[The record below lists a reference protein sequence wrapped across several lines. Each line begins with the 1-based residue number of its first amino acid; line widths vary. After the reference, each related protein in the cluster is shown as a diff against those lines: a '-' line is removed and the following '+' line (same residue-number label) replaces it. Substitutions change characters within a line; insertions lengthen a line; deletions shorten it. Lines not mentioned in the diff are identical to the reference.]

1 MATTKDDH
9 AMNAPDILHKNFVL
23 KRVGD
28 QLYLPCSESIAS
40 AAPSFVG
47 SSSYILCRT
56 SRFLAARGLLLL
68 DAPTSYEV
76 LTEKAYR
83 ISIEVNSDLILSSG
97 VKAFEIL
104 GGPPRLSHY
113 PIKYERPKL
122 ENAEQWT
129 PIGQEDDHEHEYAIT
144 PKRPVPSV
152 FSVKEKCRIA
162 VDAFTFGDGKMSF
175 THFVHPRIGD
185 ITFEIVESTS
195 RKEFDAI
202 KEYFIKA
209 LRSKV
214 IECQIAVEAVDSE
227 IRSAAASF
235 SKPDLFSAEM
245 IEKVE
250 DLVIQGSILTSEEEI
265 VLVEDKLREIP
276 MLDNENQ
283 NLEGLLERM
292 GRTKK
297 SKHYYHLRHLSARH
311 EGDVFR
317 LRMTGNPV
325 SFIFVL
331 KGRAYFHL
339 IWETYETEE
348 ATYVWRLMSEDSGA
362 RRDEIGELLDKI
374 KWLRMKNKHEYIR
387 SKPRNFARIEHDYS
401 QADGG
406 MQKWTRELDE
416 CLY

>member
-1 MATTKDDH
+1 
-9 AMNAPDILHKNFVL
+9 MNAPDIINKNFVL
-23 KRVGD
+23 KRIGD
-28 QLYLPCSESIAS
+28 QLYLPCSESIS
-40 AAPSFVG
+40 STAPSFVG
-47 SSSYILCRT
+47 NSVYILCRT
-56 SRFLAARGLLLL
+56 SRFLAWRGLLLL
-68 DAPTSYEV
+68 DAPTSNEV
-76 LTEKAYR
+76 LGEKAYL
-83 ISIEVNSDLILSSG
+83 ISVEVNSDLILSSG
-97 VKAFEIL
+97 VKEFGIL
-104 GGPPRLSHY
+104 GGPSKVSHY
-113 PIKYERPKL
+113 LTKYEWPKL
-122 ENAEQWT
+122 DNAEQWK
-129 PIGQEDDHEHEYAIT
+129 PFAREDVHENEYAIT
-144 PKRPVPSV
+144 PKQSVPSV
-152 FSVKEKCRIA
+152 FSVNEKCRIA

-175 THFVHPRIGD
+175 THFVHPRIGE

-214 IECQIAVEAVDSE
+214 IECQIAVEVAGSE
-227 IRSAAASF
+227 IRSASASF
-235 SKPDLFSAEM
+235 CKPDLFSAEM

-250 DLVIQGSILTSEEEI
+250 DLVIQGRILTSEEEI
-265 VLVEDKLREIP
+265 VLVEEKLKEIP
-276 MLDNENQ
+276 MFDEENK
-283 NLEGLLERM
+283 NLEGLLEKM
-292 GRTKK
+292 GRTKR

-331 KGRAYFHL
+331 KGRACFHL

-348 ATYVWRLMSEDSGA
+348 ATYVWRLMGEDSGA
-362 RRDEIGELLDKI
+362 RGDEIGELLDKI
-374 KWLRMKNKHEYIR
+374 KWLRMKKKHEYIR
-387 SKPRNFARIEHDYS
+387 SKPANFARIEHDYS